1 MQERNIKSS
10 SVICI
15 VDDDEGL
22 RDALHLLLTYEGWT
36 VKTYPNAKAFLTSD
50 MPSTPGCLI
59 LDYLMPETNGIDL
72 LKIMK
77 ERGYHLPVIIL
88 TGHADVDIAV
98 GSFRAGAV
106 AFLKKPI
113 DEELLLATLEEH
125 LTEHFYKTRGLP
137 SPKELHE
144 VVDGFTDRER
154 NVFELML
161 QNLTPTAI
169 GVRLGLSNRTVYEYR
184 SSIYRK
190 LRTRD
195 LSQLPLENFPAG
207 FSGN

>member
-1 MQERNIKSS
+1 MPGMYAVTSIPLVKRTLATFLKAELGFFG
-10 SVICI
+10 V
-15 VDDDEGL
+15 
-22 RDALHLLLTYEGWT
+22 T
-36 VKTYPNAKAFLTSD
+36 VFTDVHTPLFWGELTSVA
-50 MPSTPGCLI
+50 T
-59 LDYLMPETNGIDL
+59 L
-72 LKIMK
+72 LREFIP
-77 ERGYHLPVIIL
+77 LL
-88 TGHADVDIAV
+88 
-98 GSFRAGAV
+98 RAGAV
-106 AFLKKPI
+106 DFLKKPI

-169 GVRLGLSNRTVYEYR
+169 GERLGLSNRTVYEYR